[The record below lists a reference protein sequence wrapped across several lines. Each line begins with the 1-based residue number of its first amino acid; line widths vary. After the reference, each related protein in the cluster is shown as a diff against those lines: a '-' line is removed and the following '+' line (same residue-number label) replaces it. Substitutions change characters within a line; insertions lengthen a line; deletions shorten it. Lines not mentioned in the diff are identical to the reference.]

1 MMNMSRRQQQV
12 EREERRVDR
21 DRREGAAGKLL
32 EKVPNLTSLSLAIR
46 EGRADTGMGENQ
58 YIRRV
63 VVSSAPALFEIRCSN
78 AGCEDGI
85 YDLTR
90 EILSALASGSPKF
103 EGERPCPGR
112 TRTSDCP
119 RVLRYVGT
127 ATYREPLTAGT
138 R

>member
-12 EREERRVDR
+12 EREERRADR
-21 DRREGAAGKLL
+21 DRREDVAGKLL

-46 EGRADTGMGENQ
+46 EGRSDTGVGENQ

-63 VVSSAPALFEIRCSN
+63 VVDNAPALFEIRCSN
-78 AGCEDGI
+78 TSCEDGT

-90 EILSALASGSPKF
+90 EILAALASGSTTF

-112 TRTSDCP
+112 CRTTDCP

-127 ATYREPLTAGT
+127 ATYKESLAAQPR
-138 R
+138 